1 MASSSISTN
10 FGMAVRRRRAGCG
23 LSQKQLAKVVQLHP
37 TYVGMVERGARNVT
51 LTVAVRLAKALRVA
65 LPLLIEESLP
75 KCDQN

>member
-1 MASSSISTN
+1 
-10 FGMAVRRRRAGCG
+10 MAVRRRRAGCG